1 MFCGRKGY
9 TGANVKMAIFD
20 TGIRADHPHIRNIKE
35 RTNWTNEDTL
45 SLVLLLVEIQNALVL
60 LRTRRSLC
68 FPSVHRCPVTSTK
81 ILIVGT
87 NIARLPAGGFLHS
100 FPLLDS
106 SESGATQNLLQTGSS
121 KEDPAVLGLLE
132 IGDGRV
138 GVYGGDSN
146 CLDSSHMVTN
156 CHWLLKKMLD
166 LTISNTKDLVVPF
179 SKFSKRYSPV
189 ATDENQLPSRR
200 TDLKYG
206 GDLHGRGRIRRLPGY
221 RGIDLV
227 RALNNTMENTR
238 PARWRSAKDE
248 GELSSSR
255 SKNLG
260 GLFNRDEKT
269 LCLEQID
276 VLWKKGIGLVF
287 EGCYL
292 SLILYFVLLSSEAGI
307 DAVSNFQERTNWTN
321 EDTLS
326 LVLLLVEIQNA
337 LVLLRTRRSLCFPS
351 VCLRLSVWQG
361 VQRVLEGDETPLHSA
376 FYCAVHFL
384 LVIMLLCLQEDPAVL
399 GLLEI
404 GDGRVGGDSNCLDSS
419 HMVTNCHWL
428 LKKMLDLTVSNTKDL
443 VVPFSEIFEEIFTRS
458 HRREPAAFSKN

>member
-20 TGIRADHPHIRNIKE
+20 TGIRADHPHFRNIK
-35 RTNWTNEDTL
+35 
-45 SLVLLLVEIQNALVL
+45 
-60 LRTRRSLC
+60 
-68 FPSVHRCPVTSTK
+68 
-81 ILIVGT
+81 
-87 NIARLPAGGFLHS
+87 
-100 FPLLDS
+100 
-106 SESGATQNLLQTGSS
+106 
-121 KEDPAVLGLLE
+121 
-132 IGDGRV
+132 
-138 GVYGGDSN
+138 
-146 CLDSSHMVTN
+146 
-156 CHWLLKKMLD
+156 
-166 LTISNTKDLVVPF
+166 
-179 SKFSKRYSPV
+179 
-189 ATDENQLPSRR
+189 
-200 TDLKYG
+200 
-206 GDLHGRGRIRRLPGY
+206 
-221 RGIDLV
+221 
-227 RALNNTMENTR
+227 
-238 PARWRSAKDE
+238 
-248 GELSSSR
+248 
-255 SKNLG
+255 
-260 GLFNRDEKT
+260 
-269 LCLEQID
+269 
-276 VLWKKGIGLVF
+276 
-287 EGCYL
+287 
-292 SLILYFVLLSSEAGI
+292 
-307 DAVSNFQERTNWTN
+307 ERTNWTN